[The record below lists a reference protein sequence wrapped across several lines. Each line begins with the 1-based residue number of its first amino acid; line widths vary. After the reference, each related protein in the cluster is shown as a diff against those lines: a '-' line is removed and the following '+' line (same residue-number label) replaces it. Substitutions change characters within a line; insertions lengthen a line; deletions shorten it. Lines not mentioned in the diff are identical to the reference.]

1 MLIRIKRIA
10 PRTASDEVR
19 MVSQI
24 LWKQAERGE
33 KRAKSEELCRVE
45 ELCDHLNDMSFE
57 DVNKDR
63 FYFVTET
70 FNYFIKNFIICSI

>member
-1 MLIRIKRIA
+1 MRIKRIA

-45 ELCDHLNDMSFE
+45 ELCDLLNDMSFE

-63 FYFVTET
+63 FNLVLDYR
-70 FNYFIKNFIICSI
+70 